1 MSINLPEIVMTTGH
15 GPFHDERKV
24 RLGAYVPVLA
34 AQADRESKLQFVLKA
49 LGSQAD
55 VSPQIIREATRFT
68 SNRRIQ
74 GYSFTNLM
82 GFRVVNIVFATEKG
96 ADTKL
101 TNKSGSPK
109 DVLAYVYNLDAPE
122 LSELGHIYFKQYPD
136 GTYRRIA

>member
-1 MSINLPEIVMTTGH
+1 MSTNLPEIVMTTGH

-24 RLGAYVPVLA
+24 RMGAFVPVLA

-55 VSPQIIREATRFT
+55 ASQIIREATRFT

-82 GFRVVNIVFATEKG
+82 GVFRVVNIVFATEKG

-101 TNKSGSPK
+101 TNKNGSPK

-122 LSELGHIYFKQYPD
+122 LSELGYIFFKQYPD
-136 GTYRRIA
+136 GTIRRYT